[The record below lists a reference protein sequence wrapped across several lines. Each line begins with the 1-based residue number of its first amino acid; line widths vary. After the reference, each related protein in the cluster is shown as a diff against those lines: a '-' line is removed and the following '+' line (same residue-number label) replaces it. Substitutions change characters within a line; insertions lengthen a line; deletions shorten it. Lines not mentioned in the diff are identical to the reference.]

1 MAHDCATGAAPVIVA
16 GPLLQP
22 VAASKAKRP
31 IVDMRFTNN
40 SFDLAIDSYERPL
53 GRGDA
58 ESSSEPPRNLSL
70 RRE

>member
-1 MAHDCATGAAPVIVA
+1 MAHDWATGAAPVIVA

-22 VAASKAKRP
+22 VTASVANKP

-40 SFDLAIDSYERPL
+40 SFDLAIESYDGRSAVAMRSALL
-53 GRGDA
+53 G
-58 ESSSEPPRNLSL
+58 PPRNLIL